1 MLICQWKPAY
11 TSVTTNNAQT
21 VWTCFHSLQKL
32 VFLFSLVF
40 LRSYFSQKSVQVGF
54 WTASRRRKNWL
65 SEYHRVC
72 YRWSGQWWGPCAL
85 WPRFLY
91 PERLRTGAD
100 LQIRLEWR
108 MGWSGGKKQIHE
120 SQGELLIRCFQVFK
134 DRKSGEPLSS
144 KNLLECLPSD
154 ITMFPSAR
162 EQQYPPQKFVWLV
175 TRPNV

>member
-11 TSVTTNNAQT
+11 TSVTTNNAKT

-85 WPRFLY
+85 WPRVLY

-120 SQGELLIRCFQVFK
+120 SQGELLIRCFQVKICLNVCPRTLQCF
-134 DRKSGEPLSS
+134 R
-144 KNLLECLPSD
+144 LLENSNTLRRNSFDLWRVRMCSVQ
-154 ITMFPSAR
+154 R
-162 EQQYPPQKFVWLV
+162 
-175 TRPNV
+175 